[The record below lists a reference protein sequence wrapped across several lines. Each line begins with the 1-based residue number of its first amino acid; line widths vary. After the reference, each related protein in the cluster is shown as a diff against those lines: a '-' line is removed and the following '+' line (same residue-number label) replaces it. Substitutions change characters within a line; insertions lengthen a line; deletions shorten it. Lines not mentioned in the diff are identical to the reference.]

1 MRKVLK
7 YGLVF
12 AVVMTFG
19 AGSAL
24 AADQTKKRARA
35 KDGSCRSSL
44 TESVDLAAGKIQK
57 RDRKRNGSCQS
68 SLTESMDLAAGKIQK
83 RERKRDR
90 SCQSSITEPDAD
102 LIFAADRERD
112 RIKRRGGSC

>member
-24 AADQTKKRARA
+24 AGDQIRKRGRA
-35 KDGSCRSSL
+35 KD
-44 TESVDLAAGKIQK
+44 
-57 RDRKRNGSCQS
+57 GSCQS
-68 SLTESMDLAAGKIQK
+68 SLTESLDLAASKIQK
-83 RERKRDR
+83 RDRTKDR
-90 SCQSSITEPDAD
+90 SCQSSLTESLD
-102 LIFAADRERD
+102 LAASKTQKRD
-112 RIKRRGGSC
+112 RTKDGSC